1 MWHSLCP
8 QPIMWPFTVRT
19 ELPILYYD
27 PWKSNECGLLYI
39 AIIDGDDPNHKQ
51 KQELEET
58 ENIRVHK
65 LTLDKD
71 LPKAVNELAEKNNY
85 GVEDKVWSLCIGLI
99 IADFI
104 K

>member
-1 MWHSLCP
+1 MLEETGYVISKFIEIP
-8 QPIMWPFTVRT
+8 YPVM
-19 ELPILYYD
+19 YAD

-39 AIIDGDDPNHKQ
+39 GVIDGDDPNSMK

-65 LTLDKD
+65 LTLNKD
-71 LPKAVNELAEKNNY
+71 LPKNMHELAQKNDY
-85 GVEDKVWSLCIGLI
+85 GVEDKIWSLCIGMI
-99 IADFI
+99 ITDFV